1 MIQIHFEP
9 NLRHQAAAVDAVI
22 RVFEG
27 APYARPEERLWAGEV
42 SSNVL
47 RMGVDQIREN
57 VAKLADEQDLA
68 DHAPT
73 DEPDFSIEMET
84 GTGKTYVYIRTIF
97 QLHKQYGLHKFI
109 IVVPS
114 VAIREGVMA
123 TLRDTI
129 QHFRGIYGE
138 AASVIEY
145 NSKRLPDVRSFCV
158 TNHLSIMV
166 MNKQAFDKDTA
177 IINAEDRDSGNLLE
191 QIQKVQPVIIMDEP
205 QEGMDTDNMK
215 RRLAAFNPLF
225 KLRYSATHRYPKN
238 VIYRLTPHDAYNS
251 GLVKKVA
258 VLSIHETNT
267 QSNVAIK
274 FRKVNLRPGK
284 DPTAGLTLNVRLK
297 SGEIKEKAVTVKPM
311 DDLAQKTNNPV
322 YNGWIV
328 KNLGTTDV
336 FDGEGWVEFT
346 NGEKIKEGSTVG
358 SDRGEI
364 FRQQIRRTI
373 QNHFRRKK
381 QLESLGI
388 KPLALFFIDRVA
400 NYIEP
405 EGLIRQL
412 FIEEYTALYRKEH
425 GKEPTNVE
433 AVHGGYFAQTAKGDY
448 TDKARSM
455 EGETSKA
462 IYDRILKEKMQLL
475 SFDDPL
481 EFIFSHSA
489 LGVGWDNPNVFT
501 ICTLNESISQ
511 IKKRQEIGRGLRL
524 CIQQDGKRYR
534 DAEDIQ
540 EGKEVNL
547 LTVVPNESYQA
558 FVTTYQTELQEEL
571 GRDAKSPKFRDDNQE
586 PVEIKRFNDRFNS
599 DDFKELW
606 KRIAQQTRCRVH
618 FREESLIEKGVKAL
632 SKIVVADN
640 TLEISLHRW
649 KAITN
654 EEDKVEVDS
663 EYEAGTHTAIQGRHA
678 TLDPIEE
685 LSRDTSLA
693 TTTTAAI
700 LSKLPREQLVMLSS
714 NPMKFMAEAA
724 KVLRRI
730 VSRELVRLVRYE
742 KTGETLSMD
751 ALFPEIEETMR
762 NATLT
767 PNHGLY
773 SHIIHDSEVEKSLAT
788 DFDMHSTVRLFLKLP
803 RNYKI
808 PTPIGNYTPDF
819 ALVMEK
825 REIFDGENGETK
837 FYFVIETK
845 GTSELD
851 KLKPDERMKIECAIK
866 HFDALG
872 LEGYQPPCE
881 YLAPVDSID
890 TFLEKS
896 SSAVREPIPSY

>member
-1 MIQIHFEP
+1 MVNIQFEP
-9 NLRHQAAAVDAVI
+9 NLSHQTAAVDAVVRI
-22 RVFEG
+22 FEG
-27 APYARPEERLWAGEV
+27 APYTRPEEKFWTGEV
-42 SSNVL
+42 SSNL
-47 RMGVDQIREN
+47 LAISAEKIKEN
-57 VAKLADEQDLA
+57 VASLADDQGIEDYG
-68 DHAPT
+68 PT
-73 DEPDFSIEMET
+73 DEPDFSVEMET

-191 QIQKVQPVIIMDEP
+191 QIQKVQPVAIMDEP

-346 NGEKIKEGSTVG
+346 NGEKIEEGSTVG

-381 QLESLGI
+381 QLESLDI

-425 GKEPTNVE
+425 GKKPTNVE

-448 TDKARSM
+448 TDNARSM

-558 FVTTYQTELQEEL
+558 FVATYQTELQEEL
-571 GRDAKSPKFRDDNQE
+571 GASGKLPKIRDDNKVPIQITRSE
-586 PVEIKRFNDRFNS
+586 DRFSS
-599 DDFKELW
+599 DDFAELW
-606 KRIAQQTRCRVH
+606 RKIAQRTKCKIH
-618 FREESLIEKGVKAL
+618 FREENLVEKGIEAL
-632 SKIVVADN
+632 SDIAVRKNEVEV
-640 TLEISLHRW
+640 SLHKW
-649 KAITN
+649 ASITEGEEGVEI
-654 EEDKVEVDS
+654 EEDNS
-663 EYEAGTHTAIQGRHA
+663 YSRSSRASIHGTQA
-678 TLDPIEE
+678 TLDVIGE

-693 TTTTAAI
+693 TATIAEI
-700 LSKLPREQLVMLSS
+700 LAELTPAQQTMLSS

-724 KVLRRI
+724 KKLRRI
-730 VSRELVRLVRYE
+730 VGQELVRLVRYE
-742 KTGETLSMD
+742 KTNDTISMD
-751 ALFPEIEETMR
+751 ELFPEIDETTR
-762 NATLT
+762 EVT
-767 PNHGLY
+767 PTPKRGLY
-773 SHIIHDSEVEKSLAT
+773 DHIIHDSNVESRIAA
-788 DFDMHSTVRLFLKLP
+788 DFDEQSTVRLFLKLP
-803 RNYKI
+803 SGYKI
-808 PTPIGNYTPDF
+808 STPIGNYTPDF

-825 REIFDGENGETK
+825 RELFDDKSDGKK
-837 FYFVIETK
+837 FYFVVETK
-845 GTSELD
+845 GTSD
-851 KLKPDERMKIECAIK
+851 IDQLKPDERMKIECAIK
-866 HFDALG
+866 HFEALG
-872 LEGYQPPCE
+872 VAE
-881 YLAPVDSID
+881 YLPSVKDIESFD
-890 TFLEKS
+890 EKS
-896 SSAVREPIPSY
+896 FNAVRETFFNQ